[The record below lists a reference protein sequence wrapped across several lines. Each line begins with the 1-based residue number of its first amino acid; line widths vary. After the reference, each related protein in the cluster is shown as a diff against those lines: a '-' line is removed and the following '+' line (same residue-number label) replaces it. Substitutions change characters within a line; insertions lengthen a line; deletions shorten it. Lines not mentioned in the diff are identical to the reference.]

1 VWSLIVQHPTVQVG
15 LKPPDVTSEIWIAP
29 QAGAKR
35 KLKSQDAQDVLP
47 SKLIPITNAKTRP
60 LADLIQEYGD
70 NLRIAIEPEAIY
82 AAITG
87 THVRVS

>member
-1 VWSLIVQHPTVQVG
+1 MWSLVVQHPTVQVG

-29 QAGAKR
+29 QSSAKR
-35 KLKSQDAQDVLP
+35 KLKSEVQDILP
-47 SKLIPITNAKTRP
+47 SKLISIANAKTRP
-60 LADLIQEYGD
+60 LLDLIQEHGD
-70 NLRIAIEPEAIY
+70 NLRIAIEADAIY